1 MVLCLLNLSPLDL
14 QSIMILMGHI
24 CAYVL
29 ERQLALIAHMFS
41 SQPLMCVYGKPLTE
55 EKQMILYAT

>member
-1 MVLCLLNLSPLDL
+1 MEVCLLDLSPLDP
-14 QSIMILMGHI
+14 QSSIILMGTI

-41 SQPLMCVYGKPLTE
+41 SQALMSVYGKRVPE
-55 EKQMILYAT
+55 EKQKILYAT